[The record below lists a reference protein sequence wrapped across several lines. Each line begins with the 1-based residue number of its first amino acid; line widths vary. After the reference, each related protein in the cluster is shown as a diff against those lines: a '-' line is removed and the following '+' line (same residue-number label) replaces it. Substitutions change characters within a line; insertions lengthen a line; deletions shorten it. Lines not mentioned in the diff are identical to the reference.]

1 NDLPG
6 WRTLVVRRRAV
17 RFHVSGQSKI
27 ERPNSKIDMVTA
39 EILQRAS
46 AKMPPSPP
54 VERHVLVAVV
64 AVLNRTEPE
73 LPVKVRRSWLR
84 LGPSSDIPGSVDPV
98 VNFAD
103 LADGPALDQFNHPSI
118 VRARVYL
125 VAHLGHLAAA
135 AC

>member
-73 LPVKVRRSWLR
+73 LPVKVRRNWLR
-84 LGPSSDIPGSVDPV
+84 LRALRGTPRSGGAAGDFPGLP
-98 VNFAD
+98 
-103 LADGPALDQFNHPSI
+103 PAP
-118 VRARVYL
+118 
-125 VAHLGHLAAA
+125 
-135 AC
+135 